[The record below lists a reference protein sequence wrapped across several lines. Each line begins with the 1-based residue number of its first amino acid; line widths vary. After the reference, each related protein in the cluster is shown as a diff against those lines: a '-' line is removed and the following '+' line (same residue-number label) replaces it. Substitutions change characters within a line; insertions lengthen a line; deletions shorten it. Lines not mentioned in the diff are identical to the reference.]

1 MEYKIVFRSEKI
13 ISKDFSKIP
22 KNILNNIFLKFQELS
37 EKWLENSQIKKLNNY
52 ELCDYRMRVWEYRI
66 LFNFNEIKN
75 EIIIFRVLHR
85 SKLY

>member
-1 MEYKIVFRSEKI
+1 MEYNIIFQDEKV

-22 KNILNNIFLKFQELS
+22 KNYLENIFKQIEKLKGGLIWEIQV
-37 EKWLENSQIKKLNNY
+37 KKLNHY
-52 ELCDYRMRVWEYRI
+52 YLCDYRLRVSDYRI
-66 LFNFNEIKN
+66 LFNLDEINK

>member
-1 MEYKIVFRSEKI
+1 MEYKVIFRSEKI

-22 KNILNNIFLKFQELS
+22 KDILNIIFWKLQELW
-37 EKWLENSQIKKLNNY
+37 EKWLQNIQIKKLNHY
-52 ELCDYRMRVWEYRI
+52 DLCDYRMRVWEYRI
-66 LFNFNEIKN
+66 LFNMNEIEK

>member
-1 MEYKIVFRSEKI
+1 MASKIVFRSEKV

-22 KNILNNIFLKFQELS
+22 KNILDNIFLKLEELS
-37 EKWLENSQIKKLNNY
+37 EKWLESSQIKKLNHY
-52 ELCDYRMRVWEYRI
+52 YLCDYRMRVWDYRI
-66 LFNFNEIKN
+66 LFNLDEINN